1 MKNFKKVK
9 GYAVPVVVFGFE
21 INRTF
26 KSWKAARRFMRSAK
40 ISKCYAIFA

>member
-26 KSWKAARRFMRSAK
+26 RTWKAARRFMRA
-40 ISKCYAIFA
+40 SKSTKCRAIFA